1 MGTVCSYQY
10 LTIGWLQV
18 SRKAFTLDCEKY
30 LLACRHIDD
39 DSCILCAQ
47 GQLTQNVGT
56 CWYKSP
62 EMLLGSANYGSAAD
76 IWSAGCI
83 FAEMLNSGQPLFAGM
98 RDLDQL
104 RLVVDSIPLSDAD
117 WSHVLRV
124 MPNKMLRN
132 HPLKV
137 QTPLV
142 EKLDSVCPAG
152 NIAPLDSRNEDVGA
166 A

>member
-1 MGTVCSYQY
+1 MLFFV
-10 LTIGWLQV
+10 
-18 SRKAFTLDCEKY
+18 
-30 LLACRHIDD
+30 
-39 DSCILCAQ
+39 Q

-62 EMLLGSANYGSAAD
+62 EMLLGAADYNSATD

-83 FAEMLNSGQPLFAGM
+83 FAEMLNGSRPLFAGT

-104 RLVVDSIPLSDAD
+104 RLIVDSIPLSDDD
-117 WSHVLRV
+117 WSHVLRI

-142 EKLDSVCPAG
+142 EKLVSVGSAG
-152 NIAPLDSRNEDVGA
+152 NVASFVSQCENLGPHIYILSETVSAHSNMATDIGC
-166 A
+166 